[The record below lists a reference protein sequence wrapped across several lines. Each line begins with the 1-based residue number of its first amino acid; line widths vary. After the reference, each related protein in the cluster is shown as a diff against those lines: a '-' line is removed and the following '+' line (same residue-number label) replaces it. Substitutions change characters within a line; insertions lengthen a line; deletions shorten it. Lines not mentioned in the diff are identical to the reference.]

1 LLVKS
6 AGFGAVLQVVNNLG
20 TTPKN
25 LFSRYSLLCHRSLA
39 RRGKNHGKLEKKSH
53 SIMFHQALANVL
65 KSPCFQLFYMFTASA
80 GAGLITMDCSGS
92 FMKLSQLQEDSIA
105 L

>member
-1 LLVKS
+1 
-6 AGFGAVLQVVNNLG
+6 
-20 TTPKN
+20 
-25 LFSRYSLLCHRSLA
+25 
-39 RRGKNHGKLEKKSH
+39 
-53 SIMFHQALANVL
+53 MFHQALANVL
-65 KSPCFQLFYMFTASA
+65 KSQCFQLFYMFTASA